1 VIEITIKIISN
12 KRLNAKIDNNAEPYT
27 KELSS
32 AVHRYYDRHCSI
44 NAIQD
49 YERSKSFKPYN
60 RNYLQERPP
69 FPLLDLYYDVVW
81 KLSIRLKEKTKLLA
95 FNLVSRLGDM
105 VIASKIEDQDSLE
118 YVLRRGRDYSLRQI
132 LKDNRLIELVRAVKK
147 DFDTG
152 YKQFL
157 YYH

>member
-81 KLSIRLKEKTKLLA
+81 KLNIRLKEKTKLLA
-95 FNLVSRLGDM
+95 FNVASRLGEMITKSRIENQDQLEDFLNKE
-105 VIASKIEDQDSLE
+105 KI
-118 YVLRRGRDYSLRQI
+118 RTI
-132 LKDNRLIELVRAVKK
+132 LFV
-147 DFDTG
+147 T
-152 YKQFL
+152 Y
-157 YYH
+157 